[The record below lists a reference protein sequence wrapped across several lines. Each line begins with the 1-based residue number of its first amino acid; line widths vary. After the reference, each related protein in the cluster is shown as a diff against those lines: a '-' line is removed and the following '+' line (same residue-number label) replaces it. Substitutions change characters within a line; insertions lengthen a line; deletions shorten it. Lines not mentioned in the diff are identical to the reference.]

1 MTNFHSETLLR
12 LVDSFPA
19 LPATVNKV
27 IAVTSN
33 PESSANDL
41 MKAIL
46 PDQSMCATILK
57 IANSAF
63 FGIPNSVS
71 TIEKAVVVLGFDE
84 IRDVVIGKAVFSS
97 FQKLNRDNR
106 NNIKIFWEHSFTC
119 GLAAKIIANHL
130 GQPKSE
136 LFVAGLIHDIGKL
149 AMLSATPQ
157 DYASFLEPAE
167 PGAFGSTSREKE
179 TFSITHDQIGM
190 RLLKRW
196 HFPDSLIVAIG
207 YHHQPQAAPNQ
218 PVYPLIVQLADIL
231 SLIHCRR
238 EKLTS
243 EEVRALLHNL
253 LPEILQNWMENSLP
267 GDLEDIYSWYLEL
280 IDSRQRDGAVIDILT
295 SP

>member
-1 MTNFHSETLLR
+1 MTHFHTEALLN

-33 PESSANDL
+33 PESSAHDL
-41 MKAIL
+41 MRAVL

-71 TIEKAVVVLGFDE
+71 TIEKAIVVLGFDE

-97 FQKLNRDNR
+97 FQKLNKDNR
-106 NNIKIFWEHSFTC
+106 HNIKMFWEHSFTC

-130 GQPKSE
+130 GQPQSE
-136 LFVAGLIHDIGKL
+136 LFIAGLIHDIGKL
-149 AMLSATPQ
+149 AMLFATPQ
-157 DYASFLEPAE
+157 DYASFLEPVE
-167 PGAFGSTSREKE
+167 PRSYGSTSRETE
-179 TFSITHDQIGM
+179 TFSIAHDQVGM

-196 HFPDSLIVAIG
+196 LFPESLIVAIG
-207 YHHQPQAAPNQ
+207 YHHLPQAAPSQ
-218 PVYPLIVQLADIL
+218 VVYPLIIQMADIL
-231 SLIHCRR
+231 SLIHCRP

-243 EEVRALLHNL
+243 EEVRALLHDL
-253 LPEILQNWMENSLP
+253 LPEILQNWKENNLP
-267 GDLEDIYSWYLEL
+267 GELEDIYSWYLEL

>member
-1 MTNFHSETLLR
+1 MTNFHTEALLR

-19 LPATVNKV
+19 LPATVSKV

-33 PESSANDL
+33 PESSAHDL

-57 IANSAF
+57 VANSAF

-84 IRDVVIGKAVFSS
+84 IRDVVISKAVFSS
-97 FQKLNRDNR
+97 FQKLNKENR
-106 NNIKIFWEHSFTC
+106 HNIKLFWEHSFTC

-130 GQPKSE
+130 GQPQSE

-149 AMLSATPQ
+149 AMLSAAPQ
-157 DYASFLEPAE
+157 DYASYLEPAE
-167 PGAFGSTSREKE
+167 PGGFGSTSRERE

-196 HFPDSLIVAIG
+196 LFPESLIIAIG
-207 YHHQPQAAPNQ
+207 YHHQPQAAPSQ
-218 PVYPLIVQLADIL
+218 VVYPLIIQMADIL
-231 SLIHCRR
+231 SLIHCRP

-243 EEVRALLHNL
+243 EEARALLHNL
-253 LPEILQNWMENSLP
+253 LPGILQNWEGNRLP
-267 GDLEDIYSWYLEL
+267 GELEDIYSWYLEL
-280 IDSRQRDGAVIDILT
+280 VDSRQRDGAVIDILT
-295 SP
+295 SQ

>member
-1 MTNFHSETLLR
+1 MTNFHSEALLR

-33 PESSANDL
+33 PESSAHDL
-41 MKAIL
+41 MMAVL

-84 IRDVVIGKAVFSS
+84 IRDVVIGKAVFAS
-97 FQKLNRDNR
+97 FQKLNKDNR
-106 NNIKIFWEHSFTC
+106 HNIKMFWEHSFTC
-119 GLAAKIIANHL
+119 GLAAKIIAKHL
-130 GQPKSE
+130 SQPQSE

-167 PGAFGSTSREKE
+167 PRSYGDTTRENE
-179 TFSITHDQIGM
+179 TFSITHDQVGM

-196 HFPDSLIVAIG
+196 LFPESLIVAIG
-207 YHHQPQAAPNQ
+207 YHHQPQAAPSQ
-218 PVYPLIVQLADIL
+218 IVYPFIVQMADIL
-231 SLIHCRR
+231 SHIHCHP

-243 EEVRALLHNL
+243 EEVRALLHDL
-253 LPEILQNWMENSLP
+253 LPEILQHWEENSLP
-267 GDLEDIYSWYLEL
+267 GELEDIYSWYLEL

-295 SP
+295 ST